1 MGQFDLVTLPVDSV
15 AVVVDS
21 VVVVAALAAAVLQ
34 EDGKMQTIAQN
45 FLTLA
50 EQEKITAEVQ
60 QAELTTSGEIVVM
73 VVSKSHSYPAA
84 AITGSIFFA
93 LPSALLLNTF
103 IGPVVW
109 LGSQNLYLFLVLFG
123 LLYLSFL
130 PLTTR
135 YDQIKRFFLNPKH
148 VEEEVKEG
156 AITAF
161 FTEQLYKTERE
172 NGILLYIS
180 VMEQKVW
187 ILGDRGIN
195 EKIEKKTWGNIIS
208 ELTLGIRNKNRCDAI
223 CEAVKKTGEI
233 LRVHFPA
240 IKDDKNEL
248 HNIIIR

>member
-1 MGQFDLVTLPVDSV
+1 MVHLDPVTLPADSAAAVVDSV
-15 AVVVDS
+15 AVA
-21 VVVVAALAAAVLQ
+21 AALAAADLQ
-34 EDGKMQTIAQN
+34 EDGRMQTIAQN
-45 FLTLA
+45 FLTTA
-50 EQEKITAEVQ
+50 EQEKITEEVQ
-60 QAELTTSGEIVVM
+60 QEELTTSGEIIVM
-73 VVSKSHSYPAA
+73 VVSKSHSYPTA

-103 IGPVVW
+103 LGPAVW
-109 LGSQNLYLFLVLFG
+109 LGSQNLYLFLALFG
-123 LLYLSFL
+123 LLYLSFI

-135 YDQIKRFFLNPKH
+135 SDRIKRFFLNPKQ

-172 NGILLYIS
+172 NGTLLYIS

-195 EKIEKKTWGNIIS
+195 ERIEKKTWDSIIS
-208 ELTLGIRNKNRCDAI
+208 KLTLGIKNKNRCEAI
-223 CEAVKKTGEI
+223 CEAVKETGEI

-240 IKDDKNEL
+240 SNDDKNEL